1 VFSLEFCNFA
11 HINVFYAQ
19 NRNKQMA
26 TKQTHAFQ
34 TEVSQLLHLMIH
46 SLYSNKEIFLRELV
60 SNASDAVD
68 KLKFESLSNDALVE
82 GKEELQIHVQ
92 VNKDA
97 GTITISDNGIG
108 MTQDE
113 VMENIGTIANSGTK
127 KFLQSLDE
135 KQAEDS
141 NLIGQFGVGFYS
153 AFIVA
158 DEVTLTT
165 RKAGDDK
172 TDGTVWSSAGK
183 GEYSLETTTVE
194 DFGTS
199 VTLHIK
205 DDEKEFLDDYRLRN
219 IISKYSDHI
228 TVPILMVKAS
238 EEASDEI
245 EYETVNKANAFWT
258 QDKKDLKQEDYD
270 EFYKSLT
277 YDFEAPLTQ
286 LHNRVEGN
294 LDYTSLLF
302 IPSKAPF
309 DMWEPKRKGG
319 IKLYAK
325 RVFIMEDNEN
335 LMPMY
340 LRFIKGVIDT
350 ADLSLNVSREILQG
364 NKVVDT
370 IRKASVSRILKELE
384 KMAKNKPEKYATF
397 WKEFGMVMKEGV
409 VEDFSNKDKIA
420 GLLRFATTQSEGED
434 QSVSLADYIE
444 RMGKDQKDIYYVTAE
459 TYAAA
464 KGSPHLEIFK
474 QKDIEVLL
482 LSDRVDEWMVN
493 NFTEFEGKNL
503 KSIAKGDLEN
513 LDSVEEKKEKEKA
526 AKGFK
531 KTLTAMQKILDNQVK
546 EVKIS
551 NRLSESPSCLVA
563 DENEMGGNM
572 ERIMASLGQDV
583 PETKPILEIN
593 PAHPLVKKLKTKVDE
608 DLVNVLFDQAVL
620 SEGGQLKDPAEFV
633 KRMNKLIN

>member
-1 VFSLEFCNFA
+1 
-11 HINVFYAQ
+11 
-19 NRNKQMA
+19 
-26 TKQTHAFQ
+26 
-34 TEVSQLLHLMIH
+34 MIH

-82 GKEELQIHVQ
+82 GKEVLQVHIDVD
-92 VNKDA
+92 KDA
-97 GTITISDNGIG
+97 GTITITDNGIG
-108 MTQDE
+108 MTETE

-127 KFLQSLDE
+127 KFLESLDE

-141 NLIGQFGVGFYS
+141 NLIGQFGVGFYA

-158 DEVTLTT
+158 DEVVLTT

-172 TDGTVWSSAGK
+172 SNGTIWTSKGE
-183 GEYSLETTTVE
+183 GEYSLETAAVE
-194 DFGTS
+194 DFGTKI
-199 VTLHIK
+199 TLHIK
-205 DDEKEFLDDYRLRN
+205 KEEKEFLDDYRLRG

-228 TVPILMVKAS
+228 TVPIMMTKPA
-238 EEASDEI
+238 EEDSDAI
-245 EYETVNKANAFWT
+245 EYEMVNKANAFWT
-258 QDKKDLKQEDYD
+258 QDKRSLKQEDYD

-277 YDFEAPLTQ
+277 YDFAAPLAQ
-286 LHNRVEGN
+286 LHNRVEGK

-325 RVFIMEDNEN
+325 RVFIMEDNEE

-384 KMAKNKPEKYATF
+384 KMAKNKPEKYADF

-409 VEDFSNKDKIA
+409 VEDPANKDKIA
-420 GLLRFATTQSEGED
+420 SLLRFATTKTDSED
-434 QSVSLADYIE
+434 QTVSLADYIA
-444 RMGKDQKDIYYVTAE
+444 RMDAEQKDIYYVTAE
-459 TYAAA
+459 TFGAA

-474 QKDIEVLL
+474 EKGIEVLL
-482 LSDRVDEWMVN
+482 LSDRVDEWMVS
-493 NFTEFEGKNL
+493 NFTEFEGKTL
-503 KSIAKGDLEN
+503 KSIAKGDLQD
-513 LDSVEEKKEKEKA
+513 LDSTEEKKEKEKT

-531 KTLTAMQKILDNQVK
+531 KTLEEMQKILENKVK

-593 PAHPLVKKLKTKVDE
+593 PTHPLVKKLKTKVDE
-608 DLVNVLFDQAVL
+608 NLVNILFDQAVL

-633 KRMNKLIN
+633 KRMNKLIK

>member
-1 VFSLEFCNFA
+1 MFSLEFYNFA

-26 TKQTHAFQ
+26 TKQTHTFQ

-46 SLYSNKEIFLRELV
+46 SLYSNKEIFLRELI

-68 KLKFESLSNDALVE
+68 RLKFESLSNDALVE
-82 GKEELQIHVQ
+82 GKEELQIHVE

-108 MTQDE
+108 MTEAE
-113 VMENIGTIANSGTK
+113 VNKNIGTIANSGTQ
-127 KFLQSLDE
+127 KFLKNLDE
-135 KQAEDS
+135 KQAQDS

-158 DEVTLTT
+158 DKVTLIT
-165 RKAGDDK
+165 RKAGSK
-172 TDGTVWSSAGK
+172 TKKGTKWVSTGK
-183 GEYSLETTTVE
+183 GKYSTETVDCPE
-194 DFGTS
+194 FGTS
-199 VTLHIK
+199 VTLHLK
-205 DDEKEFLDDYRLRN
+205 NDEKEFLDDYRLRN

-228 TVPILMVKAS
+228 TIPIMMVKAS
-238 EEASDEI
+238 KEESDAI

-258 QDKKDLKQEDYD
+258 QDKKELKQEDYD

-294 LDYTSLLF
+294 LDYISLLF

-384 KMAKNKPEKYATF
+384 KMAKNKPEKYAIF

-420 GLLRFATTQSEGED
+420 NLMRFATTKSEGED
-434 QSVSLADYIE
+434 QTVSLADYIE
-444 RMGKDQKDIYYVTAE
+444 RMDDDQTNIYYVTAE

-493 NFTEFEGKNL
+493 NFTEFEGKTL
-503 KSIAKGDLEN
+503 QSIAKGDLQD
-513 LDSVEEKKEKEKA
+513 LDSEEEKQQKEKTAEGYKETLEK
-526 AKGFK
+526 
-531 KTLTAMQKILDNQVK
+531 MQTILDAQVK

-593 PAHPLVKKLKTKVDE
+593 PTHPLVEKLKTKVDE

-633 KRMNKLIN
+633 KRMNKLIG

>member
-1 VFSLEFCNFA
+1 
-11 HINVFYAQ
+11 
-19 NRNKQMA
+19 MT
-26 TKQTHAFQ
+26 TKQTHSFQ

-82 GKEELQIHVQ
+82 GKEALQVHIDVD
-92 VNKDA
+92 KDA
-97 GTITISDNGIG
+97 GTITITDNGIG
-108 MTQDE
+108 MTETE

-127 KFLQSLDE
+127 KFLESLDE

-141 NLIGQFGVGFYS
+141 NLIGQFGVGFYA

-158 DEVTLTT
+158 DEVVLTT

-172 TDGTVWSSAGK
+172 SNGTIWTSKGE
-183 GEYSLETTTVE
+183 GEYSLETTAVE
-194 DFGTS
+194 DFGTKI
-199 VTLHIK
+199 TLHIK
-205 DDEKEFLDDYRLRN
+205 KEEKEFLDDYRLRG

-228 TVPILMVKAS
+228 TVPIMMIKPA
-238 EEASDEI
+238 EEDSDAI
-245 EYETVNKANAFWT
+245 EYEMVNKANAFWT
-258 QDKKDLKQEDYD
+258 QDKRSLKQEDYD

-277 YDFEAPLTQ
+277 YDFAAPLAQ
-286 LHNRVEGN
+286 LHNRVEGK

-325 RVFIMEDNEN
+325 RVFIMEDNEE

-384 KMAKNKPEKYATF
+384 KMAKNKPEKYADF

-409 VEDFSNKDKIA
+409 VEDPTNKDKIA
-420 GLLRFATTQSEGED
+420 NLLRFATTKTDSED
-434 QSVSLADYIE
+434 QTVSLADYIG
-444 RMGKDQKDIYYVTAE
+444 RMDAEQKDIYYVTAE
-459 TYAAA
+459 TFGAA

-474 QKDIEVLL
+474 EKNIEVLL
-482 LSDRVDEWMVN
+482 LSDRVDEWMVS
-493 NFTEFEGKNL
+493 NFTEFEGKTL
-503 KSIAKGDLEN
+503 KSIAKGDLQD
-513 LDSVEEKKEKEKA
+513 LDSKEEKKEKEKT

-531 KTLTAMQKILDNQVK
+531 KTLEEMQKILENKVK

-593 PAHPLVKKLKTKVDE
+593 PTHPLVKKLKTKVDE
-608 DLVNVLFDQAVL
+608 NLVNVLFDQAVL

-633 KRMNKLIN
+633 KRMNKLIK

>member
-1 VFSLEFCNFA
+1 
-11 HINVFYAQ
+11 
-19 NRNKQMA
+19 MT
-26 TKQTHAFQ
+26 TKQTHSFQ

-68 KLKFESLSNDALVE
+68 KLKFESLSNDTLVE
-82 GKEELQIHVQ
+82 GKEDLQVHIDVD
-92 VNKDA
+92 KEA
-97 GTITISDNGIG
+97 GTITITDNGIG
-108 MTQDE
+108 MTETE

-127 KFLQSLDE
+127 KFLQSLDA

-141 NLIGQFGVGFYS
+141 NLIGQFGVGFYAS
-153 AFIVA
+153 FIVA
-158 DEVTLTT
+158 DEVVLTT

-172 TDGTVWSSAGK
+172 ANGTIWTSKGE

-194 DFGTS
+194 EFGTKI
-199 VTLHIK
+199 TLHIK
-205 DDEKEFLDDYRLRN
+205 DDEKEFLDDYRLRS

-228 TVPILMVKAS
+228 TVPIMMIKPAA
-238 EEASDEI
+238 EDSDEAI
-245 EYETVNKANAFWT
+245 EYEMINKANAFWM
-258 QDKKDLKQEDYD
+258 QDKKELKQEDYD

-277 YDFEAPLTQ
+277 YDFEAPLAQ
-286 LHNRVEGN
+286 LHNRVEGK

-302 IPSKAPF
+302 IPAKAPF

-325 RVFIMEDNEN
+325 RVFIMEDNEE

-340 LRFIKGVIDT
+340 LRFVKGVIDT

-409 VEDFSNKDKIA
+409 VEDASNKDKIA
-420 GLLRFATTQSEGED
+420 ALLRFSTTKSDSEA
-434 QSVSLADYIE
+434 QSVSLAEYIE
-444 RMGKDQKDIYYVTAE
+444 RMGDDQKDIYSVTAE
-459 TYAAA
+459 TFAAA

-493 NFTEFEGKNL
+493 NFNEFEGKQL
-503 KSIAKGDLEN
+503 KSIAKGDLED
-513 LDSVEEKKEKEKA
+513 LDSKEEKKEKEKT

-531 KTLTAMQKILDNQVK
+531 KTLEEMQKILENKVK

-593 PAHPLVKKLKTKVDE
+593 PTHPLVKKLKTKVDE
-608 DLVNVLFDQAVL
+608 NLVNILFDQAVL

>member
-1 VFSLEFCNFA
+1 
-11 HINVFYAQ
+11 
-19 NRNKQMA
+19 MA

-82 GKEELQIHVQ
+82 GKEELAIHVS
-92 VNKDA
+92 VDKDA

-127 KFLQSLDE
+127 KFLQGLDE

-158 DEVTLTT
+158 NEVTLTT
-165 RKAGDDK
+165 RRAGEDK
-172 TDGTVWSSAGK
+172 TNGTVWSSEGK
-183 GEYSLETTTVE
+183 GDYSLETTTVE

-199 VTLHIK
+199 ITLHIK
-205 DDEKEFLDDYRLRN
+205 DEEKEFLDDYRLRG

-228 TVPILMVKAS
+228 TVPIMMIKAS
-238 EEASDEI
+238 EEESDTI

-258 QDKKDLKQEDYD
+258 QDKKELKQEDYD

-277 YDFEAPLTQ
+277 YDFEAPLAQ
-286 LHNRVEGN
+286 MHNRVEGK

-325 RVFIMEDNEN
+325 RVFIMEDNEE

-384 KMAKNKPEKYATF
+384 KMAKNKPEKYASF

-409 VEDFSNKDKIA
+409 VEDHSNKDKIA
-420 GLLRFATTQSEGED
+420 SLLRFATTNSDGED
-434 QSVSLADYIE
+434 QTVSLADYIE

-493 NFTEFEGKNL
+493 NFNEFEGKNL

-531 KTLTAMQKILDNQVK
+531 KVIKEMQKLLDSQVK

-593 PAHPLVKKLKTKVDE
+593 PTHPLVKKLKTKVDE
-608 DLVNVLFDQAVL
+608 DVVKVLFDQAVL
-620 SEGGQLKDPAEFV
+620 AEGGQLKDPAEFV